1 MNKRRRKK
9 RLKQRLIK
17 LNNYFYDIVL
27 PCYSNFNGNYYG
39 DYYYISTKDYYKY
52 LRKELAFRYPNDLW
66 NSCNT
71 SAFANFDAGINLYYG
86 LSCTSWYVN
95 SRKWGN

>member
-1 MNKRRRKK
+1 MNKRQRKK
-9 RLKQRLIK
+9 RLKQRLIE
-17 LNNYFYDIVL
+17 LNNFYDIVL
-27 PCYSNFNGNYYG
+27 PCYSNFNSNYCG
-39 DYYYISTKDYYKY
+39 DYNYISTRDYYNY

-71 SAFANFDAGINLYYG
+71 SAFANFDAYINHYYG